1 VVRNAMGDYAESVS
15 NQGLK
20 ETMQTNKE
28 KVG

>member
-1 VVRNAMGDYAESVS
+1 MGDYAESVS